1 MAYDAR
7 RRRIVSFGGRGAGG
21 ETWEWDGRAWT
32 RVHAS
37 GPPARDHHAIAYDT
51 RRGRVVVFGGSSQP
65 GGRSYFND
73 LWAWDGSSWT
83 ELGADP
89 NISPRGGLPGMTYD
103 ARRDR
108 LVLAGGGGNLPA
120 MHYAGT
126 WEWNGEVWQRADK
139 AEGS

>member
-1 MAYDAR
+1 
-7 RRRIVSFGGRGAGG
+7 
-21 ETWEWDGRAWT
+21 
-32 RVHAS
+32 
-37 GPPARDHHAIAYDT
+37 
-51 RRGRVVVFGGSSQP
+51 VVFGGSSQP

-83 ELGADP
+83 ELGPDP